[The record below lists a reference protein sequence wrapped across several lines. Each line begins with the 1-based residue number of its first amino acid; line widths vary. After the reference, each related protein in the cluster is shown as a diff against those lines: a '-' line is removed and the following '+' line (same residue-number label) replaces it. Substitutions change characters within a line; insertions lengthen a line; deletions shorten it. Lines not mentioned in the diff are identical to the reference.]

1 MKNQISR
8 KHRFAHRRRYSLAAL
23 ATNVLAGAGALVRR
37 PKKAATAVAAAAAV
51 MVAGTT
57 VGATTAQW
65 QHTQAAPTGTITAGG
80 LGLTPYAAAGIY
92 RLDDAGTTQLTS
104 TLWGVPLYG
113 QWEINP
119 GGQVAIIFD
128 TTVTH
133 IGDNLN
139 SRLRLQF
146 GGEMCPSSN
155 TLAWQVGLYHAT
167 PGAGPNGLIAGF
179 PITVTDTLAAH
190 GTLAEF
196 PPGAQVGALR
206 LIVTATLDEDIL
218 ADGSQVFPGGHLI
231 LEQTRFGDN
240 LAGWAGQPNQLDPDR
255 CKIDPALFRVALDE
269 TDQDEEHEADNTG
282 EEYGEDDH
290 SDSDYQDDADPDEDD
305 LDGAYEEHPDDE
317 HLDNGENIEDDY
329 LESPNGIETGGGFTP
344 DGEVIESPSVETTAP
359 EIGNDEGN
367 LNGNNAEPEPFA
379 PDDEIWEHS

>member
-1 MKNQISR
+1 MNQISR
-8 KHRFAHRRRYSLAAL
+8 KHRFAHRRKPSISAL

-37 PKKAATAVAAAAAV
+37 PKKAATALAAAAAV

-65 QHTQAAPTGTITAGG
+65 QHTVAAPTGTITAGG
-80 LGLTPYAAAGIY
+80 LGLAPYAAAGTY

-119 GGQVAIIFD
+119 GEQVAIVFD
-128 TTVTH
+128 TAVTH

-146 GGEMCPSSN
+146 GGDMCPAGN
-155 TLAWQVGLYHAT
+155 TLAWGIGLYHAA
-167 PGAGPNGLIAGF
+167 PGGGPNGLTGAA
-179 PITVTDTLAAH
+179 PIILTDTLVAH

-218 ADGSQVFPGGHLI
+218 ADGHQVFPGGHLI

-269 TDQDEEHEADNTG
+269 TEDEYEEYEADNAG
-282 EEYGEDDH
+282 DEYDDDDY
-290 SDSDYQDDADPDEDD
+290 SDSDHQDEANPDEDD
-305 LDGAYEEHPDDE
+305 PDGAYEEHPNAEYPDTD
-317 HLDNGENIEDDY
+317 GENIEDDS
-329 LESPNGIETGGGFTP
+329 LESDTPDTDDGFTP
-344 DGEVIESPSVETTAP
+344 DGEAIESPSVD
-359 EIGNDEGN
+359 DEGN
-367 LNGNNAEPEPFA
+367 LSEPDA
-379 PDDEIWEHS
+379 PDEHGETGVEDAPGIHEAR